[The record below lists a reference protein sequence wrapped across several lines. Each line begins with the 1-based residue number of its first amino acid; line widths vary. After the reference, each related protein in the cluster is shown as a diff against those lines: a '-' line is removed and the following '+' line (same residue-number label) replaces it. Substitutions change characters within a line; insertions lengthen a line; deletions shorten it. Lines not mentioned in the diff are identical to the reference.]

1 MPFRNYLPVHTSL
14 LARSRGPSFRLPYM
28 IDVETMDDS
37 VVLFPPL
44 GTTFVTPLQRSQSS
58 IVQRKNHRSISFV
71 TSDPIS
77 SYNCAD
83 IIQTYISLNFP
94 NKSQRQKSPTFAVQQ
109 EFRNSHKRFRPA
121 SSRLLLSINP
131 ILSICPDPPISHT
144 RSRNKHSIS
153 LSPSPL
159 SLPLF
164 LSSSFSRAFART
176 FSPSLS
182 RSQSRFFLS
191 VLTIISF

>member
-83 IIQTYISLNFP
+83 IIQTYISLNFL

-144 RSRNKHSIS
+144 HSRNKHSIS
-153 LSPSPL
+153 LPPSPL
-159 SLPLF
+159 SLSFFLPLSLAHSLV
-164 LSSSFSRAFART
+164 LSLPLSRAL
-176 FSPSLS
+176 SLAS
-182 RSQSRFFLS
+182 FFP
-191 VLTIISF
+191 F